1 MILPD
6 QMTSGIEPAVAHEL
20 EAFVVLCRNVA
31 ELVKK
36 ENDLLLTS
44 GTLVAGSDFFL
55 KLELIEK
62 FETQVKY
69 VAEVIKAQA
78 PDNEW
83 LRMYLVSEIN
93 VLRHAFKM
101 NTALHVED
109 IKRRATRIE
118 NIKKGLIAKIPGTKE
133 AEEATCH

>member
-1 MILPD
+1 MMIPAE
-6 QMTSGIEPAVAHEL
+6 MTKGLNPAVAHEL

-36 ENDLLLTS
+36 ENNLLLTS

-69 VAEVIKAQA
+69 VADVIKEQA
-78 PDNEW
+78 PENEW

-93 VLRHAFKM
+93 VLRHAFKL

-109 IKRRATRIE
+109 IKRRAVRIE
-118 NIKKGLIAKIPGTKE
+118 NIKKGIIAKGPGAK